1 MTGDWGEKPDKE
13 SIDEKTL
20 EINNKQR
27 ENQQIEIDEKLP
39 NPVGTEGEN
48 RWLLRERY

>member
-1 MTGDWGEKPDKE
+1 MIGDWEGKLDKGL
-13 SIDEKTL
+13 IDEKTL

-39 NPVGTEGEN
+39 NPMGTEEEN
-48 RWLLRERY
+48 